1 MGLPPRAASKEML
14 QRVPIPPGVM
24 TLLLNRFFDRVSD
37 QPHQPAIIDR
47 QRRIS
52 YRELEDR
59 SSRVASYLHNRG
71 IGHDCRVAILL
82 PKSIEAV
89 VAILGV
95 LKTGAAYV
103 PLDSGTPAQRI
114 ASQLKN
120 CEPQALFV
128 NSSSPV
134 LSHGLPC
141 DPLRTV
147 VVGEPL
153 EAEGVEARTWEEVL
167 KVSPGPMPGVAEGPE
182 AAYLLYTSG
191 STGEP
196 KGVVISHSAAR
207 AFVNWSADVFG
218 LGPSDLVSSHAPFHF
233 DLSIFDLFASLSAGA
248 SVVLVPKEMS
258 VFPASLAAFIQ
269 THKISVWYSVP
280 TILSRLAGEEESRPG
295 LLRSLR
301 LVLFAGEVFSSKDF
315 LRLSRSLRDTSFF
328 NLYGPTETNVCT
340 YHPVTGARPDEPIPI
355 GKACPYARVFVL
367 KTNGHLAR
375 PGEQGELWVAG
386 DSLMSGYWNR
396 PTETRSVKLS
406 QPPPAIPSTAPVYR
420 TGDLVRLSSDGNLV
434 FLNRVDS
441 MVKRRGYRIELGEIE
456 SCLNG
461 NPDIQEAAVLAV
473 QEDETNCAIEAFVAF
488 AQEESGDTRA
498 VENIIRRTLPDY
510 MLPDRIH
517 LLGSLPRTSRG
528 KVDRNKLHKMAL
540 KP

>member
-1 MGLPPRAASKEML
+1 ML
-14 QRVPIPPGVM
+14 LQ
-24 TLLLNRFFDRVSD
+24 RFFDRVSD
-37 QPHQPAIIDR
+37 QPHRPAIIDR

-52 YRELEDR
+52 YRELEDQ
-59 SSRVASYLHNRG
+59 SSRIGSYLHNCG
-71 IGHDCRVAILL
+71 IGHGCRVAILL

-103 PLDSGTPAQRI
+103 PLDSGAPAQRI
-114 ASQLKN
+114 ANQLKN

-134 LSHGLPC
+134 LVDGLPC

-147 VVGEPL
+147 IVGQP
-153 EAEGVEARTWEEVL
+153 AQAPGKSPAGQVWEEAL
-167 KVSPGPMPGVAEGPE
+167 EVSPGPIPGLAEGPE

-196 KGVVISHSAAR
+196 KGVVISHAAAQ
-207 AFVNWSADVFG
+207 AFVDWSTDVFD
-218 LGPSDLVSSHAPFHF
+218 LGPADLVSSHAPFHF

-258 VFPASLAAFIQ
+258 VFPASLAAFVQ
-269 THKISVWYSVP
+269 THQISVWYSVP
-280 TILSRLAGEEESRPG
+280 TILSRLARQEESTPG
-295 LLRSLR
+295 LLKSLR
-301 LVLFAGEVFSSKDF
+301 LVLFAGEVFPSKDF
-315 LRLSRSLRDTSFF
+315 LSLSRALPDTSFF

-340 YHPVTGARPDEPIPI
+340 YHPVTRTHPEEPIPI

-367 KTNGHLAR
+367 KTDGHLAQ

-386 DSLMSGYWNR
+386 DSLMSGYWKR
-396 PTETRSVKLS
+396 PTETRSVRLW
-406 QPPPAIPSTAPVYR
+406 PPPSAVPSTSPVYR
-420 TGDLVRLSSDGNLV
+420 TGDLVRLSADGNLV
-434 FLNRVDS
+434 FLSRVDS

-461 NPDIQEAAVLAV
+461 DSDIQEAAVLAV
-473 QEDETNCAIEAFVAF
+473 QEDDTHCSIEAFVTF
-488 AQEESGDTRA
+488 VEQESGDTRA
-498 VENIIRRTLPDY
+498 VESMIRRTLPDY

-517 LLGSLPRTSRG
+517 LLSDLPRTSRG
-528 KVDRNKLHKMAL
+528 KVDREKLRKMAENR
-540 KP
+540 